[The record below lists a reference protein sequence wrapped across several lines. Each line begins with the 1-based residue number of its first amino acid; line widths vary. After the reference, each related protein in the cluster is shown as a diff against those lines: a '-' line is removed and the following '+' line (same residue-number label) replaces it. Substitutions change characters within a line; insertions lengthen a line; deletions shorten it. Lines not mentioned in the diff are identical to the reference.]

1 MVAEEYVFG
10 ETRRVSLC
18 LQRGHCIDIG
28 RHWRENSTGKSVIGI
43 SSSENRTIQNENGPQ
58 GPVIFWSGRRDLNP
72 RPPAPQ
78 ADALPGCATPRLRAD
93 CSRRPL
99 ALEYLQDFFQFH
111 AHLAHDL

>member
-72 RPPAPQ
+72 QPLCLQTGIAM
-78 ADALPGCATPRLRAD
+78 RL
-93 CSRRPL
+93 SRNHEKKSDQKRTIP
-99 ALEYLQDFFQFH
+99 
-111 AHLAHDL
+111 